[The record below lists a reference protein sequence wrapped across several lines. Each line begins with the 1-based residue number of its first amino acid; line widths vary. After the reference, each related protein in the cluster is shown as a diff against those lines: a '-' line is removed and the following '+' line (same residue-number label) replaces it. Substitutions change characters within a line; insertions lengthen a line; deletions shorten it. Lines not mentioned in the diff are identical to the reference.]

1 MPSQTK
7 ENYLKA
13 IYSLAG
19 EEGEVSLSGLSKR
32 MGVSA
37 PTVNSMVKK
46 LKKEGWVA
54 YEKYQPI
61 QLTEEGRK
69 TAALI
74 IRKHRLTEMFLAEKM
89 GFGWEEVH
97 DIAEQM
103 EHINSEALFD
113 RMDDLLGHPT
123 ADPHGSPIPDKS
135 GKVASEDYIK
145 LSKAEEGD
153 RVVLRAL
160 AHSSTDF
167 LVFLND
173 KKLELGV
180 EIEVLRVEPFDKS
193 MTVSYGDF
201 PSTMLSNLVCEQLLV
216 EVV

>member
-145 LSKAEEGD
+145 LSKAEEGA